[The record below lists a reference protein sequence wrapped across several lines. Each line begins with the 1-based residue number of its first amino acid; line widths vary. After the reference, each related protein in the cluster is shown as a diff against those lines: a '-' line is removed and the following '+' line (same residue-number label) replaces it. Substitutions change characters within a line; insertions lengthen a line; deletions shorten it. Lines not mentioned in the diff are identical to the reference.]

1 MKFHHNR
8 NEITYQIMLCFNFT
22 IECLKYQSDV
32 CQYLSFHLYLRI
44 KLPQLISSYWLYQVW
59 NYLVQNVCLWHY
71 LTGFT
76 FWLFIFGCVYVFGY
90 IFGYVHGYLSAP
102 QLIQIDA
109 FIPSLKYIEVRSVYF
124 RHAKYVTIYVLTV
137 LIIN

>member
-1 MKFHHNR
+1 MK
-8 NEITYQIMLCFNFT
+8 
-22 IECLKYQSDV
+22 
-32 CQYLSFHLYLRI
+32 
-44 KLPQLISSYWLYQVW
+44 LISSLEISSTKCLSLALSNWLYILAL
-59 NYLVQNVCLWHY
+59 YLWLCLCLWLY
-71 LTGFT
+71 L
-76 FWLFIFGCVYVFGY
+76 WLCLWLCLW
-90 IFGYVHGYLSAP
+90 LSAP

>member
-1 MKFHHNR
+1 MF
-8 NEITYQIMLCFNFT
+8 EIISKMSVNIYLFT
-22 IECLKYQSDV
+22 
-32 CQYLSFHLYLRI
+32 FTFA
-44 KLPQLISSYWLYQVW
+44 LPQLISSYWLYQVW

-76 FWLFIFGCVYVFGY
+76 LWLFIFGCVYVFGY